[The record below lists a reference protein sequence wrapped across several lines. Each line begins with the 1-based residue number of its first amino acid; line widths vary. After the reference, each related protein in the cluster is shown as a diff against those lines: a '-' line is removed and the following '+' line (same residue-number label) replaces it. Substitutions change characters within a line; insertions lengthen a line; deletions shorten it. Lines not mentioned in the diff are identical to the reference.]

1 MTGTCQSVKECCNPF
16 IKPQLTIFFVLYNFL
31 HVFKIFTQYDD
42 ISYQENFGSIA
53 RALNANIR
61 NTTPGKMTGSTIL

>member
-1 MTGTCQSVKECCNPF
+1 MTGTSQSVKGCCNLF
-16 IKPQLTIFFVLYNFL
+16 IEPQLTIFFVLYNFL

-42 ISYQENFGSIA
+42 ISYQENFRSIA